1 MQYGKKFMTSK
12 PLKIAHLT
20 SVHKRFDTRIFKKQC
35 ISLSRKD
42 NYDVSLIVADGLGST
57 KHKNINIY
65 DVGPSKNRF
74 DRIFISA
81 KKIYLKALDLDCDIY
96 HLHDPELLNIG
107 LKLKNK
113 GKKVI
118 FDSHED
124 VSEDIMI
131 KDWIPFYIRK
141 LISLIY
147 YALEKYICKQL
158 DFVISATPYICNKFQ
173 ERGIMSIDIKNY
185 PIKEDFIY
193 QKTNWNEKKDEICY
207 VGEISKERGI
217 IEIIESLEGLKNIRL
232 NLVGSFSDLNLK
244 NRCQKMKGWS
254 KVNELGF
261 LSKKEIN
268 KVFNNSKLGI
278 VTLHPTKTY
287 LPSIPVKIFEYMAAG
302 LPIVCSNFD
311 YWDELIFK
319 KYKCAVKVDP
329 LSSLE
334 IAAAV
339 ELLIYSDIDSKKMIE
354 EGTRAIKETFNW
366 KLEEKKLYDAYNSL
380 N

>member
-1 MQYGKKFMTSK
+1 MMSK
-12 PLKIAHLT
+12 SLKIAHLT

-35 ISLSRKD
+35 ISLSKKD
-42 NYDVSLIVADGLGST
+42 NYNVSLIVADGLGST

-74 DRIFISA
+74 DRIFISV

-113 GKKVI
+113 GKTII

-131 KDWIPFYIRK
+131 KDWIPFYLRK
-141 LISLIY
+141 IISLTY
-147 YALEKYICKQL
+147 NAFEKFVCKRL
-158 DFVISATPYICNKFQ
+158 DFVISATPYISNKFQ
-173 ERGIMSIDIKNY
+173 EKGIISYDIKNY
-185 PIKEDFIY
+185 PLEEDFNY
-193 QKTNWNEKKDEICY
+193 QKTNWKDKSNEICY

-217 IEIIESLEGLKNIRL
+217 VEIIESLENFKNIRL

-244 NRCQKMKGWS
+244 NRCEKMKGWS

-278 VTLHPTKTY
+278 ATLHPTKTY

-302 LPIVCSNFD
+302 LPIICSNFD
-311 YWDELIFK
+311 FWDELIFK
-319 KYKCAVKVDP
+319 EYKCAIKVDP

-334 IAAAV
+334 IADAV
-339 ELLIYSDIDSKKMIE
+339 ERLIYSDVDSKKMIR

-366 KLEEKKLYDAYNSL
+366 KIEEKKLYDVYNNL

>member
-1 MQYGKKFMTSK
+1 MMSK
-12 PLKIAHLT
+12 SLKIAHLT
-20 SVHKRFDTRIFKKQC
+20 CVHKRFDTRIFKKQC
-35 ISLSRKD
+35 ISLSRRD
-42 NYDVSLIVADGLGST
+42 NYNVNIVVADGLGNT

-65 DVGPSKNRF
+65 DVGSSKNRF
-74 DRIFISA
+74 DRMFNSV

-131 KDWIPFYIRK
+131 KDWIPFYFRK

-147 YALEKYICKQL
+147 NAFERSICKQL
-158 DFVISATPYICNKFQ
+158 DFVISATPYISNKFQ
-173 ERGIMSIDIKNY
+173 EKGIISIDIKNY

-193 QKTNWNEKKDEICY
+193 QKTNWDEKRDEICY

-217 IEIIESLEGLKNIRL
+217 IEIIESLESLKNIRL

-244 NRCQKMKGWS
+244 NRCEKMKGWS

-319 KYKCAVKVDP
+319 KYKCAVKVNP
-329 LSSLE
+329 LSSSE
-334 IAAAV
+334 IADAV
-339 ELLIYSDIDSKKMIE
+339 ELLIYSDNDSKKMIE

-366 KLEEKKLYDAYNSL
+366 NIEEKKLYDVYNSL

>member
-1 MQYGKKFMTSK
+1 MQCGKKFMTSK

-20 SVHKRFDTRIFKKQC
+20 TVHKRFDTRIFKKQC

-42 NYDVSLIVADGLGST
+42 NYNVSLIVADGLGST

-96 HLHDPELLNIG
+96 HLHDPELLNMG
-107 LKLKNK
+107 LQLKNK

-131 KDWIPFYIRK
+131 KDWVPFYFRK

-147 YALEKYICKQL
+147 NVFEKFICKQL
-158 DFVISATPYICNKFQ
+158 DFVISATPYISNKFQ
-173 ERGIMSIDIKNY
+173 EKGVISLDIKNY
-185 PIKEDFIY
+185 PIKEDYIY
-193 QKTNWNEKKDEICY
+193 QKTNWNEKKNEICY

-217 IEIIESLEGLKNIRL
+217 IELIESLENLKNIRL
-232 NLVGSFSDLNLK
+232 NLVGSFSDSNLK
-244 NRCQKMKGWS
+244 KRCEKMKGWGQ
-254 KVNELGF
+254 VNELGF
-261 LSKKEIN
+261 LPQKEIY
-268 KVFNNSKLGI
+268 KIFNNSKLGI

-311 YWDELIFK
+311 FWEELIFK
-319 KYKCAVKVDP
+319 KYKCAVQVDP
-329 LSSLE
+329 LSSSE
-334 IAAAV
+334 IAGAV
-339 ELLIYSDIDSKKMIE
+339 EHLMYNDIVSKKMIE
-354 EGTRAIKETFNW
+354 EGIRAIKETFNW
-366 KLEEKKLYDAYNSL
+366 NIEEKKLYDVYNRIK
-380 N
+380 

>member
-1 MQYGKKFMTSK
+1 MTSK
-12 PLKIAHLT
+12 SLKIVHLT

-35 ISLSRKD
+35 ISLSRKGHY
-42 NYDVSLIVADGLGST
+42 NVSLIVADGLGST

-65 DVGPSKNRF
+65 DVGPSKNRL
-74 DRIFISA
+74 DRIFKSA

-131 KDWIPFYIRK
+131 KDWIPSYFRK
-141 LISLIY
+141 LISIIY
-147 YALEKYICKQL
+147 NEFEKYICKKL
-158 DFVISATPYICNKFQ
+158 DFVISATPYISNKF
-173 ERGIMSIDIKNY
+173 RDKGIISIDIKNY
-185 PIKEDFIY
+185 PIKENFIF

-217 IEIIESLEGLKNIRL
+217 IELIESLENLSNIRL
-232 NLVGSFSDLNLK
+232 NLVGNFSDSNLK
-244 NRCQKMKGWS
+244 KRCMNMKGWS

-261 LSKKEIN
+261 LSENEIN

-278 VTLHPTKTY
+278 ATLHPTKTY

-302 LPIVCSNFD
+302 LPIICSNFD
-311 YWDELIFK
+311 FWNELIFRN
-319 KYKCAVKVDP
+319 YKCAVQVNP

-334 IAAAV
+334 IADAV
-339 ELLIYSDIDSKKMIE
+339 EHLIYNENDCKKMIK

-366 KLEEKKLYDAYNSL
+366 KIEEKKLYDIYNSL
-380 N
+380 K

>member
-1 MQYGKKFMTSK
+1 MTSK
-12 PLKIAHLT
+12 SLKIAHLT

-35 ISLSRKD
+35 ISLSKK
-42 NYDVSLIVADGLGST
+42 NHYNVNLIVADGLGST

-81 KKIYLKALDLDCDIY
+81 KKLYLKALDLDCDIY

-131 KDWIPFYIRK
+131 KDWIPFFFRK

-147 YALEKYICKQL
+147 NAFEKYICKQL
-158 DFVISATPYICNKFQ
+158 DFVISATPYISNKFQ
-173 ERGIMSIDIKNY
+173 EKGIISIDIKNY

-193 QKTNWNEKKDEICY
+193 QKTSWNEKKNEICY

-217 IEIIESLEGLKNIRL
+217 VELIESLEKLKNIRL
-232 NLVGSFSDLNLK
+232 NLVGSFSDMNLK
-244 NRCQKMKGWS
+244 KRCEQMKGWS

-278 VTLHPTKTY
+278 ATLQPTKTY

-302 LPIVCSNFD
+302 LPIICSNFD
-311 YWDELIFK
+311 FWDELIFK
-319 KYKCAVKVDP
+319 NFKCGVQVDP

-334 IAAAV
+334 IADAI
-339 ELLIYSDIDSKKMIE
+339 ELLIYSDIDCEKMIE
-354 EGTRAIKETFNW
+354 EGKRAIEETFNW
-366 KLEEKKLYDAYNSL
+366 KLEEKKLYDIYSNL
-380 N
+380 K